1 MDEAEDLVSKRLVV
15 WDAVHHLWRNISV
28 LSCKVKWIE
37 SGLKARITHLVQEFD
52 EGNDKVGGEMEI
64 DLKSFKYFLS
74 PVQVF
79 DKETMLRWK
88 ERKEFNLKV
97 ASIGTKANKD
107 VDRLQRSLDKYKIQ
121 LQKMFEERKAK
132 RIAHFEA
139 TAEENAK
146 HKANAKTAALK
157 RALKALLQEIVVD
170 VRKGIV
176 VLDESSKE
184 TKNEQLKRLA
194 MERFASNWVVDQ
206 RKQLDLRLAEEAVE
220 LNEQLHDRQN
230 EVLRLQQR
238 IRAKADR
245 DVTELSDVMRAK
257 TRKRQKYLLT
267 KVKFDP
273 AIFKKAA
280 PLAANCEHLKTK
292 AWGDK
297 YSKGV
302 KCLMCGK
309 ELSQLDKEESQV
321 YGYGSGADTWL
332 VDAVRR
338 HRDNEASFRFTKS
351 EEITRV
357 EVERRRLEKERREM
371 EEQEGFFYDFQDL
384 KIVYEFDQRHAK
396 TIKRAGV
403 FRQVSMENVYCL
415 TNCYGRCITF

>member
-1 MDEAEDLVSKRLVV
+1 LDEAEDLVSKRLVV

-37 SGLKARITHLVQEFD
+37 SGLVARISHSVQEYD
-52 EGNDKVGGEMEI
+52 EGNDKIGGEMDI

-88 ERKEFNLKV
+88 ERKDFNLKV
-97 ASIGTKANKD
+97 TAIGVKANKD
-107 VDRLQRSLDKYKIQ
+107 VERLQRSFEKYKKQ
-121 LQKMFEERKAK
+121 LRIMFEERKEK
-132 RIAHFEA
+132 RMAHFDA

-146 HKANAKTAALK
+146 HKSNANTAALK
-157 RALKALLQEIVVD
+157 RALKALLQEIVID

-176 VLDESSKE
+176 TLVEDSKE
-184 TKNEQLKRLA
+184 SKNEQLKRLA
-194 MERFASNWVVDQ
+194 KERFASNWVVDQ
-206 RKQLDLRLAEEAVE
+206 RKQLEVRFAEEAVE
-220 LNEQLHDRQN
+220 LNDQLHERQN
-230 EVLRLQQR
+230 EVERLIEK
-238 IRAKADR
+238 IRAKAER
-245 DVTELSDVMRAK
+245 DVTQLSDAMRAK
-257 TRKRQKYLLT
+257 TKKRKKHLMN

-273 AIFKKAA
+273 AIFKKAV

-302 KCLMCGK
+302 KCLVCGR
-309 ELSQLDKEESQV
+309 ELSQLEKDESQV
-321 YGYGSGADTWL
+321 LGYGSGADTWL

-338 HRDNEASFRFTKS
+338 HRDNEASFRFTKA

-371 EEQEGFFYDFQDL
+371 EEQEGYFYDFQDL

-396 TIKRAGV
+396 TIKRAGI
-403 FRQVSMENVYCL
+403 FRQV
-415 TNCYGRCITF
+415 TCICN